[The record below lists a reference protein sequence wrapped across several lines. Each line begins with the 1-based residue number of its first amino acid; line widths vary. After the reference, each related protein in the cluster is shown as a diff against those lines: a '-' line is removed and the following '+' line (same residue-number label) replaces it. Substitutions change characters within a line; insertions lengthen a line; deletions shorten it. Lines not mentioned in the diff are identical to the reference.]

1 MSVEQLLKSAKALGA
16 QQICLEAG
24 KTALILVNGNIKELT
39 KTPLTPYD
47 IFKLISPIM
56 PEEKKVALVGQPTTE
71 FTYKLEGATDF
82 QVVVLKEANGIKVLF
97 RDNSNKSNSGDLAA
111 SLTTTQPFTKSTTQS
126 LPAVNAPQSQP
137 AMAANL
143 PPTVALPVAKPI
155 TAQPVMA
162 QPAQPDTAPLALQT
176 AKPVMA
182 QPITAS
188 PATSVAST
196 DATALLDEQQRAALA
211 QGRPPDPRPPL
222 PTPPKAQPFAALP
235 AIPPPSTPITPV
247 SAASVLSTSGSITG
261 TMTGFNR
268 TGFGINTERQKL
280 RQDIDKLLERTLK
293 MRGSDLHVATGAPPI
308 VRRFGTLMR
317 VEGETLEIEKARAI
331 VREILTDE
339 QFRQFE
345 KTGDLDFSYEVIGVG
360 RFRGNVLRQ
369 NRGIDLTFHV
379 VPAEI
384 MSPETLGLPPLVRE
398 LTHFH
403 QGLIL
408 ITGAA
413 GQGKSTTISS
423 LVDVINSERALHILT
438 VEDPIEFVHPIDKK
452 AIVNQ
457 REVGRHTK
465 SFANALRAALRED
478 PDVIVVGE
486 MRDLET
492 ISLAVT
498 ASETGHLVMGT
509 LMTSSAHQTVDRILE
524 SFPPAQQNQIRAMLS
539 DSLRAVISQRLLPMT
554 DNSGM
559 VLAAEILLGTP
570 AVANLIREKKTFQ
583 IPSIIQTNRHL
594 GMRRMD
600 DALLEL
606 VQAGKVNPQKA
617 LDFAFDKKAFE
628 ASIKRI

>member
-97 RDNSNKSNSGDLAA
+97 RDNTNKSNSGDLAA
-111 SLTTTQPFTKSTTQS
+111 SLTTTQPFSKSTTQP
-126 LPAVNAPQSQP
+126 LPAVNAPHIAPQP

-143 PPTVALPVAKPI
+143 PPTVALPVAKP
-155 TAQPVMA
+155 VMA
-162 QPAQPDTAPLALQT
+162 QPAQPDTVPLPVQT

-182 QPITAS
+182 QPVTAS
-188 PATSVAST
+188 PATASPVASA
-196 DATALLDEQQRAALA
+196 DATALLDEQQRTALA

-235 AIPPPSTPITPV
+235 AIPAPSTPITPV

-280 RQDIDKLLERTLK
+280 RQDVDKLLERTLK
-293 MRGSDLHVATGAPPI
+293 MRGSDLHIATGAPPI

-360 RFRGNVLRQ
+360 RFRGNALRQ

-509 LMTSSAHQTVDRILE
+509 LMTSSAHQTIDRILE

-539 DSLRAVISQRLLPMT
+539 DSLRAVVSQRLLPMA

-606 VQAGKVNPQKA
+606 VHSGKVNPQKA

-628 ASIKRI
+628 ASIKRV